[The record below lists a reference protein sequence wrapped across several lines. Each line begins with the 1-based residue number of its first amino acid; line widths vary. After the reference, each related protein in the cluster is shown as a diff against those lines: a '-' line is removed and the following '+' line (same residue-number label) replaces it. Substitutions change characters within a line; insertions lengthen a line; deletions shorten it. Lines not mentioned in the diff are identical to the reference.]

1 MSEQEKKVYH
11 APDIEVP
18 DTNVTLTN
26 VTVTVEPMT
35 PEDAALF
42 AAHDIV
48 VESKSEGEE

>member
-1 MSEQEKKVYH
+1 MSEKRVYEL
-11 APDIEVP
+11 PDIAVP

-35 PEDAALF
+35 EAEEALF

-48 VESKSEGEE
+48 VESKEK

>member
-1 MSEQEKKVYH
+1 MNDEKKVYH
-11 APDIEVP
+11 VPDIAVP

-35 PEDAALF
+35 EADEALF

-48 VESKSEGEE
+48 VESKENEE